1 MNMSRRKVI
10 TNNMKVRDWSGFLA
24 SDEFV
29 SGNASLV
36 IVRCRD
42 LIHLGW
48 ILLNHPMAGSLKP
61 GENPYR
67 TVILEKGEEDLDIE
81 SLSMIEVAIES
92 ARKFDDRWSALLVGD
107 QADTDSRLERL
118 RDDFMTV
125 DFSLFRSAVER

>member
-1 MNMSRRKVI
+1 MLFRS
-10 TNNMKVRDWSGFLA
+10 
-24 SDEFV
+24 
-29 SGNASLV
+29 
-36 IVRCRD
+36 
-42 LIHLGW
+42 
-48 ILLNHPMAGSLKP
+48 
-61 GENPYR
+61 YR